1 MTYFDLKLSNKL
13 NFGSDPILQGCA
25 AKCDAILK
33 DKLAAWS
40 LELQRDVQVAREEA
54 NNEAIKQLKTCGE
67 RFMIFG
73 RDEWV
78 RQCRVA
84 GSSVNILDQLYSVRC
99 GPLEA
104 PGSQEVVSDSDQ
116 EEETTSAAP
125 SYTEKM
131 STFLYYAAIHDSKK
145 KLDELVRARRADV
158 LREQD
163 RKKALKEKMN
173 DVDVSASAVRPT
185 DVSRLLSKRFE
196 AYDKRLETHNK
207 RIGTLE
213 QSSVNTAAES
223 SFSARAPETGS
234 SSHLM
239 ERVEQLEQ
247 QLETMQREKESTAN
261 ANARFPKNGPRADA
275 AEMQASEMVIK
286 KARIALK
293 AAEEAAASAQRTT
306 HVAPIQRR
314 DKDQNPNTRQHGSSK
329 GFVRRDSGRG
339 GGNAGKQVAPHTT
352 RQIFA
357 ERGRQGRGRARGPG
371 RA

>member
-1 MTYFDLKLSNKL
+1 
-13 NFGSDPILQGCA
+13 
-25 AKCDAILK
+25 
-33 DKLAAWS
+33 
-40 LELQRDVQVAREEA
+40 
-54 NNEAIKQLKTCGE
+54 
-67 RFMIFG
+67 
-73 RDEWV
+73 
-78 RQCRVA
+78 
-84 GSSVNILDQLYSVRC
+84 
-99 GPLEA
+99 
-104 PGSQEVVSDSDQ
+104 
-116 EEETTSAAP
+116 
-125 SYTEKM
+125 
-131 STFLYYAAIHDSKK
+131 
-145 KLDELVRARRADV
+145 
-158 LREQD
+158 
-163 RKKALKEKMN
+163 MN
-173 DVDVSASAVRPT
+173 DVDVSASAVRT
-185 DVSRLLSKRFE
+185 MVVSRLLSKRFE

-223 SFSARAPETGS
+223 SISARAPETGS

-247 QLETMQREKESTAN
+247 QLETMRREKESTAN
-261 ANARFPKNGPRADA
+261 ANARSPKHGPRADA